1 MQIYTESS
9 YNSPHSATNYGIFC
23 LRGHFLIYVDLDRS
37 LSLKEVDSGCSIFC
51 LRFPNIRSSAQKGGV
66 FVLSSATDRIE
77 EREFKKVA

>member
-37 LSLKEVDSGCSIFC
+37 LSLKEVDSCCNIFC
-51 LRFPNIRSSAQKGGV
+51 LRFPNIRSSAQKGSV
-66 FVLSSATDRIE
+66 FIVNSNIGRIGE
-77 EREFKKVA
+77 IEFEKIV